1 MKYFI
6 LFKIKRLTPSWYII
20 AGLVF
25 FVHYNISHL
34 KSGFAEISGSVEKLG
49 WREIQFVDKKSN
61 RFSKCGQGCIQ
72 VDSDSAV
79 SMIQR
84 SLKIDITEKK
94 FLSWEWK
101 LAVPPAPSDL
111 ARKGKDDRPLAVY
124 ITFPFDYQ
132 NASMSERAMRPL
144 LEFRYGSE
152 APGRVLS
159 YVWASAESKGKVIES
174 PFGGTQ
180 HKMIVKRNNRSR
192 LGVWLEEK
200 VDILADY
207 KDVFGGEPKSVSH
220 ILISSDTDDTL
231 SFTTGFVKIM
241 QFTPH

>member
-34 KSGFAEISGSVEKLG
+34 KSGFAEISESVEKLG

-61 RFSKCGQGCIQ
+61 HFSRCGQGCIQ

-84 SLKIDITEKK
+84 SLEIDITKKK
-94 FLSWEWK
+94 FFSWKWK
-101 LAVPPAPSDL
+101 VTAPPASSNL
-111 ARKGKDDRPLAVY
+111 AKKGEDDRPLAVY
-124 ITFPFDYQ
+124 ITFPFDYR
-132 NASMSERAMRPL
+132 NASMSERALRPL
-144 LEFRYGSE
+144 IELRYGKE

-159 YVWASAESKGKVIES
+159 YVWASTESKGKVIES
-174 PFGGTQ
+174 PFGGAQ
-180 HKMIVKRNNRSR
+180 HKMIIKRKNRSR

-200 VDILADY
+200 VDIVANY
-207 KDVFGGEPKSVSH
+207 KDVFGTEPESVLH
-220 ILISSDTDDTL
+220 ILISSDTDDTR
-231 SFTTGFVKIM
+231 SFTTGFVKNM
-241 QFTPH
+241 RFTSR

>member
-1 MKYFI
+1 
-6 LFKIKRLTPSWYII
+6 
-20 AGLVF
+20 
-25 FVHYNISHL
+25 
-34 KSGFAEISGSVEKLG
+34 
-49 WREIQFVDKKSN
+49 
-61 RFSKCGQGCIQ
+61 
-72 VDSDSAV
+72 
-79 SMIQR
+79 
-84 SLKIDITEKK
+84 
-94 FLSWEWK
+94 
-101 LAVPPAPSDL
+101 
-111 ARKGKDDRPLAVY
+111 
-124 ITFPFDYQ
+124 
-132 NASMSERAMRPL
+132 MSERAMRPF

-231 SFTTGFVKIM
+231 SFTSGFVKNM
-241 QFTPH
+241 QFTAH

>member
-6 LFKIKRLTPSWYII
+6 FFKIKRLTPRWYII

-25 FVHYNISHL
+25 FVQYNISDL
-34 KSGFAEISGSVEKLG
+34 KSGFAEISESVEKLG

-61 RFSKCGQGCIQ
+61 RFSRCGQDCIQ

-132 NASMSERAMRPL
+132 NASMSERAMRPC
-144 LEFRYGSE
+144 
-152 APGRVLS
+152 
-159 YVWASAESKGKVIES
+159 
-174 PFGGTQ
+174 
-180 HKMIVKRNNRSR
+180 
-192 LGVWLEEK
+192 
-200 VDILADY
+200 
-207 KDVFGGEPKSVSH
+207 
-220 ILISSDTDDTL
+220 
-231 SFTTGFVKIM
+231 
-241 QFTPH
+241 